1 MSWAERVL
9 PCDLARIMFYYIERR
24 PIVGMNFITSCN
36 RHIYSFLS
44 ESSDHV
50 RLEMTT
56 RTER

>member
-1 MSWAERVL
+1 
-9 PCDLARIMFYYIERR
+9 MFYYIERR